1 MVPDTYL
8 NEAPPPP
15 MNDDMFADIYLSINV
30 IEVLDLSEV
39 DAAMVLQYRMTLRW
53 RDSRVK
59 FRNLKKENFLNTVG
73 REDAAKIW
81 YPQLTFYNTKDM
93 EETKVTNKY
102 CSSCKTFITLFLLQY
117 NDKSVITIQRNGT
130 ATISPLKALQN
141 DHIYSGVENELIL
154 SQVYTTSFTC
164 KYDMGSYPF
173 DTQRCS
179 MVFIMQVSMAECCY
193 AY

>member
-1 MVPDTYL
+1 MLQKYGIHKSYFITHGQWRKPRLQTYFT
-8 NEAPPPP
+8 
-15 MNDDMFADIYLSINV
+15 DHINTC
-30 IEVLDLSEV
+30 
-39 DAAMVLQYRMTLRW
+39 MTL
-53 RDSRVK
+53 
-59 FRNLKKENFLNTVG
+59 
-73 REDAAKIW
+73 I
-81 YPQLTFYNTKDM
+81 
-93 EETKVTNKY
+93 
-102 CSSCKTFITLFLLQY
+102 LLQY

-179 MVFIMQVSMAECCY
+179 MVFIMQVSITKDSY
-193 AY
+193 ADSSRFHVVTLSNKYRVTVENLLNSSKTSSATLEQLISLSTMS

>member
-1 MVPDTYL
+1 
-8 NEAPPPP
+8 
-15 MNDDMFADIYLSINV
+15 
-30 IEVLDLSEV
+30 
-39 DAAMVLQYRMTLRW
+39 MVLQYRMTLRW

-93 EETKVTNKY
+93 EETK
-102 CSSCKTFITLFLLQY
+102 Y

-179 MVFIMQVSMAECCY
+179 MVFIMQGNSGEFTKLIKDKLSYLGAVDLTQYYVLSYEIIDEY
-193 AY
+193 EFLNKST

>member
-1 MVPDTYL
+1 MLQKYGTLKLYFITHEQWRKPRLQTYFI
-8 NEAPPPP
+8 
-15 MNDDMFADIYLSINV
+15 DHINTC
-30 IEVLDLSEV
+30 
-39 DAAMVLQYRMTLRW
+39 MTL
-53 RDSRVK
+53 
-59 FRNLKKENFLNTVG
+59 
-73 REDAAKIW
+73 I
-81 YPQLTFYNTKDM
+81 
-93 EETKVTNKY
+93 
-102 CSSCKTFITLFLLQY
+102 LLQY

-179 MVFIMQVSMAECCY
+179 MVFIMQVSMAECWY
-193 AY
+193 TDQLKIHNATVSYK